1 MKRAGGLFERVLAY
15 ENLRLAFWRASRGKR
30 ERDETRAYRQRLDAE
45 LVRLRDGLAD
55 GSYPVGNYRTFVV
68 YEPKERLI
76 CAAPFCERVLHH
88 ALMNV
93 CAPLF
98 ERWLVADTFAC
109 RPGLGQT
116 AALVRGE
123 MLVRRYD
130 WYLKCDI
137 RKYFYS
143 ISHDVVAAILR
154 RKFKDRRIVFWFL
167 KILSTYE
174 ASPGRGLPIGNLTS
188 QYLANLY
195 LDPLDRARGVGD
207 AVRLR
212 ALHGRFRVLERFEGD
227 AARDPAATAG
237 LSARHA
243 AAGAEVRARAEPHG
257 DGDGLL
263 GTAPDEGRHP
273 GVAARAAPLSGAG
286 ACAGGV
292 ASKRTSGR
300 GRACGVGD
308 LHDRV
313 SAAGGHGG
321 VAAFTLG
328 DGNGGMAAGT
338 SRVQRGGSWNNDA
351 GNCRAARRNDNA
363 PANRNNDIGF
373 RLALPARPAVLSSGP
388 QARRQSISVFGF
400 RLLKFPHLR
409 IVGSRNEE
417 PRRLGVSSHDGER
430 SEALSLP
437 RTGRLQLFR
446 EKCPF
451 PLARP
456 RGIWYTMSSFATQRA
471 TARRGAEVDP

>member
-195 LDPLDRARGVGD
+195 LDPLDRARAAWGMPCGYARYMDDFVFWSD
-207 AVRLR
+207 SKETLR
-212 ALHGRFRVLERFEGD
+212 A
-227 AARDPAATAG
+227 
-237 LSARHA
+237 
-243 AAGAEVRARAEPHG
+243 
-257 DGDGLL
+257 
-263 GTAPDEGRHP
+263 
-273 GVAARAAPLSGAG
+273 
-286 ACAGGV
+286 
-292 ASKRTSGR
+292 
-300 GRACGVGD
+300 
-308 LHDRV
+308 
-313 SAAGGHGG
+313 
-321 VAAFTLG
+321 
-328 DGNGGMAAGT
+328 
-338 SRVQRGGSWNNDA
+338 
-351 GNCRAARRNDNA
+351 
-363 PANRNNDIGF
+363 I
-373 RLALPARPAVLSSGP
+373 
-388 QARRQSISVFGF
+388 
-400 RLLKFPHLR
+400 
-409 IVGSRNEE
+409 
-417 PRRLGVSSHDGER
+417 
-430 SEALSLP
+430 
-437 RTGRLQLFR
+437 
-446 EKCPF
+446 
-451 PLARP
+451 
-456 RGIWYTMSSFATQRA
+456 
-471 TARRGAEVDP
+471 

>member
-195 LDPLDRARGVGD
+195 LDPLDRARAAWGMPCGYARYMDDFVFWSDSKETLRAIQSRPRSDGGLGAWRD
-207 AVRLR
+207 AGAAVRL
-212 ALHGRFRVLERFEGD
+212 V
-227 AARDPAATAG
+227 
-237 LSARHA
+237 SQ
-243 AAGAEVRARAEPHG
+243 V
-257 DGDGLL
+257 
-263 GTAPDEGRHP
+263 RHP
-273 GVAARAAPLSGAG
+273 
-286 ACAGGV
+286 
-292 ASKRTSGR
+292 
-300 GRACGVGD
+300 
-308 LHDRV
+308 
-313 SAAGGHGG
+313 
-321 VAAFTLG
+321 
-328 DGNGGMAAGT
+328 
-338 SRVQRGGSWNNDA
+338 Q
-351 GNCRAARRNDNA
+351 
-363 PANRNNDIGF
+363 
-373 RLALPARPAVLSSGP
+373 
-388 QARRQSISVFGF
+388 VF
-400 RLLKFPHLR
+400 
-409 IVGSRNEE
+409 
-417 PRRLGVSSHDGER
+417 
-430 SEALSLP
+430 
-437 RTGRLQLFR
+437 LQHF
-446 EKCPF
+446 
-451 PLARP
+451 
-456 RGIWYTMSSFATQRA
+456 
-471 TARRGAEVDP
+471 ARRGGGDTEAEVQGQADRLLVSEDPVHL

>member
-195 LDPLDRARGVGD
+195 LDPLDRARATWGMPCGYARYMDDFVFWSD
-207 AVRLR
+207 SKETLR
-212 ALHGRFRVLERFEGD
+212 AIQRRLPGFLRDTLRLELKC
-227 AARDPAATAG
+227 APALNRTAMGMDFLG
-237 LSARHA
+237 LRLTKGGIRASRHA
-243 AAGAEVRARAEPHG
+243 LRRYRARVRALEGWHRR
-257 DGDGLL
+257 GLL
-263 GTAPDEGRHP
+263 GEDELAASVTSMTAFLRLADTAAWRRSRLVTETGEWPLGRL
-273 GVAARAAPLSGAG
+273 ACNGAG
-286 ACAGGV
+286 AGTTTPATAALPDATTTRPPTATTTS
-292 ASKRTSGR
+292 AS
-300 GRACGVGD
+300 
-308 LHDRV
+308 
-313 SAAGGHGG
+313 
-321 VAAFTLG
+321 
-328 DGNGGMAAGT
+328 
-338 SRVQRGGSWNNDA
+338 GSP
-351 GNCRAARRNDNA
+351 CRPAPQYCHPARRPVDS
-363 PANRNNDIGF
+363 PSPF
-373 RLALPARPAVLSSGP
+373 SVSG
-388 QARRQSISVFGF
+388 
-400 RLLKFPHLR
+400 
-409 IVGSRNEE
+409 
-417 PRRLGVSSHDGER
+417 
-430 SEALSLP
+430 
-437 RTGRLQLFR
+437 
-446 EKCPF
+446 C
-451 PLARP
+451 
-456 RGIWYTMSSFATQRA
+456 
-471 TARRGAEVDP
+471 